1 MEVKISNLNQSM
13 ILHNQNNSILSDVEK
28 KIEKENINNMYE
40 TLSNDYLKLKEK
52 FEILQS
58 SKKTEI
64 EEIKLDYENKFE
76 DFQKKFFIEM
86 KKKEIDFIKEKEELN
101 KRITVKKIKIVEY
114 ENQIKTLNHTLLNL
128 KKQLSQFEKIIF
140 KQEDNID
147 LLNKKIFK
155 NEILYLNTKNEMDEK
170 ESNNNKLLN
179 IIKEQKIQ
187 IQNLINEKNSKE
199 NSEITRLKTEILTL
213 KNTIEVK
220 NESIKKI
227 QKEHQL
233 LQEKYLKNSIEKR
246 LKTQKDLLQEAKNMR
261 IKKEGRNKNSV
272 FYSIRLTKNK
282 KFMTLNDISD
292 NSILPQISRNKK
304 SHSNKNMIKNYSTQ
318 NYHKKLYDEV

>member
-1 MEVKISNLNQSM
+1 LEVKISNLNQSM

-140 KQEDNID
+140 KQEDSID
-147 LLNKKIFK
+147 LLNKEISK

-246 LKTQKDLLQEAKNMR
+246 LKTQKDLLQEARNMR

>member
-140 KQEDNID
+140 KQEDSID
-147 LLNKKIFK
+147 LLNKEISK

-246 LKTQKDLLQEAKNMR
+246 IKTQKDLLQEARNMR

>member
-1 MEVKISNLNQSM
+1 M

-140 KQEDNID
+140 KQEDSID
-147 LLNKKIFK
+147 LLNKEISK

-187 IQNLINEKNSKE
+187 IQN
-199 NSEITRLKTEILTL
+199 
-213 KNTIEVK
+213 
-220 NESIKKI
+220 
-227 QKEHQL
+227 
-233 LQEKYLKNSIEKR
+233 
-246 LKTQKDLLQEAKNMR
+246 
-261 IKKEGRNKNSV
+261 
-272 FYSIRLTKNK
+272 
-282 KFMTLNDISD
+282 
-292 NSILPQISRNKK
+292 
-304 SHSNKNMIKNYSTQ
+304 
-318 NYHKKLYDEV
+318 

>member
-64 EEIKLDYENKFE
+64 EEMKLDFENKYE

-101 KRITVKKIKIVEY
+101 KRITVKKIKIIEY

-140 KQEDNID
+140 KQEDSID
-147 LLNKKIFK
+147 LLNKEISK

-246 LKTQKDLLQEAKNMR
+246 LKTQKDLLQEARNMR

>member
-1 MEVKISNLNQSM
+1 MQKLINEKDWEINKLTKIITAQLKELENLKKIKDDKTPIDTRKKEKELEEKYQSKINEYVKKNNEMEVKISNLNQSM
-13 ILHNQNNSILSDVEK
+13 IIHNKNDSIQSIEEK
-28 KIEKENINNMYE
+28 TIEKENINNMYE
-40 TLSNDYLKLKEK
+40 ILNNDYLKLKEK
-52 FEILQS
+52 FEIVQL

-114 ENQIKTLNHTLLNL
+114 ENQIKTLNHALLNL

-147 LLNKKIFK
+147 LLNKKISK

-187 IQNLINEKNSKE
+187 IQNLINDKYSKE
-199 NSEITRLKTEILTL
+199 NSEITRLKT
-213 KNTIEVK
+213 
-220 NESIKKI
+220 
-227 QKEHQL
+227 
-233 LQEKYLKNSIEKR
+233 YC
-246 LKTQKDLLQEAKNMR
+246 
-261 IKKEGRNKNSV
+261 
-272 FYSIRLTKNK
+272 
-282 KFMTLNDISD
+282 
-292 NSILPQISRNKK
+292 
-304 SHSNKNMIKNYSTQ
+304 
-318 NYHKKLYDEV
+318 

>member
-140 KQEDNID
+140 KQEDSID
-147 LLNKKIFK
+147 LLNKEISK

-246 LKTQKDLLQEAKNMR
+246 LKTQKDLLQEARNMR

>member
-1 MEVKISNLNQSM
+1 
-13 ILHNQNNSILSDVEK
+13 
-28 KIEKENINNMYE
+28 MYE
-40 TLSNDYLKLKEK
+40 ALSNDYLQLKEK

-58 SKKTEI
+58 SKNTEI
-64 EEIKLDYENKFE
+64 EEMKLDFENKYE

-86 KKKEIDFIKEKEELN
+86 KKKEMDFIKGKEELN
-101 KRITVKKIKIVEY
+101 KQLTLKKIKIVDY
-114 ENQIKTLNHTLLNL
+114 ENKIKTLNQTLSNL

-140 KQEDNID
+140 KQEDSID
-147 LLNKKIFK
+147 LLNKEISK
-155 NEILYLNTKNEMDEK
+155 NEILYQNTKNEMEEK

-187 IQNLINEKNSKE
+187 IQNLIDDKNLKE
-199 NSEITRLKTEILTL
+199 NLEITRLKSEILTL

-233 LQEKYLKNSIEKR
+233 LQEKYLQKSFEKR
-246 LKTQKDLLQEAKNMR
+246 LRTQKDLLQEARNMR

-272 FYSIRLTKNK
+272 FFSIRLTKKK
-282 KFMTLNDISD
+282 KFMTLNDDSD
-292 NSILPQISRNKK
+292 NSFLPQIPRNKN
-304 SHSNKNMIKNYSTQ
+304 SNSNKKMIKHFSTE
-318 NYHKKLYDEV
+318 NYHKKLYDNI

>member
-1 MEVKISNLNQSM
+1 
-13 ILHNQNNSILSDVEK
+13 
-28 KIEKENINNMYE
+28 MYE
-40 TLSNDYLKLKEK
+40 ALSNDYLQLKEK

-58 SKKTEI
+58 SKNTEI
-64 EEIKLDYENKFE
+64 EEMKLDFENKYE

-86 KKKEIDFIKEKEELN
+86 KKKEMDFIKGKEELN
-101 KRITVKKIKIVEY
+101 KQLTLKKIKIVDY
-114 ENQIKTLNHTLLNL
+114 ENKIKTLNQTLSNL

-140 KQEDNID
+140 KQEDSID
-147 LLNKKIFK
+147 LLNKEISK
-155 NEILYLNTKNEMDEK
+155 NEILYQNTKNEMEEK

-187 IQNLINEKNSKE
+187 IQNLIDDKNLKE
-199 NSEITRLKTEILTL
+199 NLEITRLKSEILTL

-233 LQEKYLKNSIEKR
+233 LQEKYLQKSFEKR
-246 LKTQKDLLQEAKNMR
+246 LRTQKDLLQEARNLR

-272 FYSIRLTKNK
+272 FFSIRLTKKK
-282 KFMTLNDISD
+282 KFMTLNDDSD
-292 NSILPQISRNKK
+292 NSFLPQIPRNKN
-304 SHSNKNMIKNYSTQ
+304 SNSNKKMIKHFSTE
-318 NYHKKLYDEV
+318 NYHKKLYDNI

>member
-140 KQEDNID
+140 KQEDSID
-147 LLNKKIFK
+147 LLNKEISK

-246 LKTQKDLLQEAKNMR
+246 LKAQKDLLQEARNMR

>member
-101 KRITVKKIKIVEY
+101 KRITVKKIKIIEY

-140 KQEDNID
+140 KQEDSID
-147 LLNKKIFK
+147 LLNKEISK

-199 NSEITRLKTEILTL
+199 NSEIKRLKTEILTL

-246 LKTQKDLLQEAKNMR
+246 LKTQKDLLQEARNMR

>member
-1 MEVKISNLNQSM
+1 
-13 ILHNQNNSILSDVEK
+13 
-28 KIEKENINNMYE
+28 MYE
-40 TLSNDYLKLKEK
+40 ALSNDYLQLKEQ

-58 SKKTEI
+58 SKNTEI
-64 EEIKLDYENKFE
+64 EEMKLDFENKYE

-86 KKKEIDFIKEKEELN
+86 KKKEMDFIKGKEELN
-101 KRITVKKIKIVEY
+101 KQLTLKKIKIVDY
-114 ENQIKTLNHTLLNL
+114 ENKIKTLNHTLSNL

-140 KQEDNID
+140 KQEDSID
-147 LLNKKIFK
+147 LLNKEISK
-155 NEILYLNTKNEMDEK
+155 NEILYQNTKNEMEEK

-187 IQNLINEKNSKE
+187 IQNLIDDKNLKE
-199 NSEITRLKTEILTL
+199 NLEITRLKSEILTL

-233 LQEKYLKNSIEKR
+233 LQEKYLQKSFEKR
-246 LKTQKDLLQEAKNMR
+246 LRTQKDLLQEARNMR

-272 FYSIRLTKNK
+272 FYSIRLIKNK
-282 KFMTLNDISD
+282 KFMTLNDESD
-292 NSILPQISRNKK
+292 NSFLPQIPRNKN
-304 SHSNKNMIKNYSTQ
+304 SNSNKKMIKYFSTE
-318 NYHKKLYDEV
+318 NYHKKLYDNI